1 MDIKRIE
8 KYKKQVI
15 ELQELK
21 DRYAYDYKSVSELY
35 WPRYDQI
42 KKKLKDRSYMI
53 GLCICLL
60 AVISFST
67 IFGGLKNEY
76 LIGGCFGITGIL
88 LTLAIIYF
96 LKMRKIAKAFHA
108 EWKVEEKKLE
118 DIQNNIR
125 TLHDDMVEEILRI
138 ICFNKYH
145 YNDNEVDINEWDKN
159 YSLVREEVMK
169 ETSDSLAYEDVLGY
183 FTSWVE
189 NF

>member
-8 KYKKQVI
+8 KYKKQVV

-21 DRYAYDYKSVSELY
+21 DRYAYDYKIVSELY

-108 EWKVEEKKLE
+108 EWKVEENKLD

-145 YNDNEVDINEWDKN
+145 YNDSEVDINEWDMN
-159 YSLVREEVMK
+159 YSKVREEVLT
-169 ETSDSLAYEDVLGY
+169 ETSYSLAYEDVLGY
-183 FTSWVE
+183 FNLWVE
-189 NF
+189 KF

>member
-8 KYKKQVI
+8 KYKKQVV

-21 DRYAYDYKSVSELY
+21 DRYAYDYKIVSELY

-96 LKMRKIAKAFHA
+96 LKM
-108 EWKVEEKKLE
+108 L
-118 DIQNNIR
+118 
-125 TLHDDMVEEILRI
+125 
-138 ICFNKYH
+138 
-145 YNDNEVDINEWDKN
+145 
-159 YSLVREEVMK
+159 
-169 ETSDSLAYEDVLGY
+169 
-183 FTSWVE
+183 
-189 NF
+189 

>member
-1 MDIKRIE
+1 
-8 KYKKQVI
+8 
-15 ELQELK
+15 
-21 DRYAYDYKSVSELY
+21 
-35 WPRYDQI
+35 
-42 KKKLKDRSYMI
+42 MI

-183 FTSWVE
+183 FTLWVE